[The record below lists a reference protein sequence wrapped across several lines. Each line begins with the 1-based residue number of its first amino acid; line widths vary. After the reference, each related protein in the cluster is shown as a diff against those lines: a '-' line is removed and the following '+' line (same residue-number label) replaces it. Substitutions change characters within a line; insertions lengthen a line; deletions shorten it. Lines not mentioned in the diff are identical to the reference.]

1 MWPINDLSTSLFVE
15 IYYNEYMKTGLSFKA
30 LQNTR
35 KIFIE
40 TYPEFNHPYYWAAFT
55 QFGI

>member
-40 TYPEFNHPYYWAAFT
+40 NYPEYNHPYYWAAFT